1 MLSFHYHHLNHG
13 GRGDARMKRV
23 LACLAALGLAA
34 TSASA
39 QPVSFKGKTVS
50 MIVGY
55 SAGGGTDVAGRLIAS
70 MLGRYLPGEPQVVV
84 QNVPG
89 AEGLMALNFFVQ
101 QAKPDGLTI
110 TMGSGSQAEP
120 AHYHNS
126 QSRYDPSTFN
136 FVGGAGRGGSALIIA
151 KAAEMRIHAKDG
163 PPVVMGT
170 TSGAFRSNMQM
181 AAWGKEVLGWNLRWV
196 GGYRGTSDLFVA
208 LDRGEIDMTATSN
221 ITPIETMLAT
231 GRFKILVQSG
241 SVRDGRLIA
250 RAEFGD
256 APPMPAMVAG
266 KIKDPIAAKAFEYWS
281 TLHSGPDKW
290 LALPPRT
297 PEPIV
302 AAYRDA
308 YVRLVSDPD
317 FIDRSKRL
325 ADDFTPVSHGD
336 TDTWIKA
343 MGRTSQEALD
353 YISNLIRGQGIGDR
367 GLTPKTGTDPN

>member
-1 MLSFHYHHLNHG
+1 MNRLL
-13 GRGDARMKRV
+13 
-23 LACLAALGLAA
+23 LCLAAMGLVAGPA
-34 TSASA
+34 FA
-39 QPVSFKGKTVS
+39 QPLSFKGKTVS

-120 AHYHNS
+120 THYRNP

-136 FVGGAGRGGSALIIA
+136 YVGGAGRGGSALVMD
-151 KAAEMRIHAKDG
+151 KAAEARLQIKDG
-163 PPVVMGT
+163 AKEGPAVVMGT

-221 ITPIETMLAT
+221 ISPIAKMLTT

-241 SVRDGRLIA
+241 SIRDGRLIA
-250 RAEFGD
+250 RGEFGD
-256 APPMPAMVAG
+256 APLMPTLVAE

-302 AAYRDA
+302 AAYRGG
-308 YVRLVSDPD
+308 YVRLVNDPE
-317 FIDRSKRL
+317 FIERSKRL
-325 ADDFTPVSHGD
+325 TDDFTPVSHGD
-336 TDTWIKA
+336 TEAWIKA

-353 YISNLIRGQGIGDR
+353 YISTMVRGQGIAGER
-367 GLTPKTGTDPN
+367 